1 MMSLGALGSG
11 SSKRTKRSG
20 GQHHADLQKLFAGGD
35 NPDNE
40 TCLSSAESDYIPQLR
55 PFLEPFEDAMDPEN
69 AIEEEYHPKR
79 DKVYMWR
86 MGRLLTRNHIAN
98 MVKVLSDGAE
108 SGIKELQDQR
118 SASVTT
124 STVYNISE

>member
-1 MMSLGALGSG
+1 MQASRNC
-11 SSKRTKRSG
+11 K
-20 GQHHADLQKLFAGGD
+20 
-35 NPDNE
+35 PD
-40 TCLSSAESDYIPQLR
+40 LSSFVEKIADAEDPINGI
-55 PFLEPFEDAMDPEN
+55 EDQ
-69 AIEEEYHPKR
+69 YHPKH

-118 SASVTT
+118 SAS
-124 STVYNISE
+124 EKE